1 MQVNHSDFLCC
12 AGGDFVCP
20 GTCKV
25 ARLDKTEGL
34 KMHSVHLFY
43 IILPFLSCLFFAK

>member
-1 MQVNHSDFLCC
+1 MQVNPSDFLCC

-34 KMHSVHLFY
+34 KMHWAQLF
-43 IILPFLSCLFFAK
+43 